1 MHAKCLRN
9 TWSECVM
16 LSGGGE
22 NKVRLGLG
30 ERESSESTK
39 KSAVKTVCK
48 ETSVSREVF
57 QDPGFMT
64 GTRDFKATRGQD
76 SRSKVY
82 TGSGCRK
89 YSTVS
94 DKKKTIVRGC
104 QRCIENFP
112 TEVKKILRKKARWPL
127 LLVQPVQFSKLKY
140 SYILND
146 RVFLFSAKTYQILW
160 TRCLLL
166 SMVCN

>member
-1 MHAKCLRN
+1 MPSLQVQKNILPYP
-9 TWSECVM
+9 SECVM

-22 NKVRLGLG
+22 NKVRLRLG

-39 KSAVKTVCK
+39 KECYAKK
-48 ETSVSREVF
+48 VF
-57 QDPGFMT
+57 RDPGFMT
-64 GTRDFKATRGQD
+64 GTRDFKATWGQD
-76 SRSKVY
+76 SRSKVC

-94 DKKKTIVRGC
+94 DKKKIQLWGD
-104 QRCIENFP
+104 IKDFGNFP
-112 TEVKKILRKKARWPL
+112 TEVKKILRKKAQWPL
-127 LLVQPVQFSKLKY
+127 LLVQHEQFSKLKC

-146 RVFLFSAKTYQILW
+146 RFFLFSAKTYLILW

>member
-1 MHAKCLRN
+1 
-9 TWSECVM
+9 M

-39 KSAVKTVCK
+39 KRAVKTVCK
-48 ETSVSREVF
+48 ETNVSREVF

-76 SRSKVY
+76 SRSKVC

-94 DKKKTIVRGC
+94 DKKKNNCEGM
-104 QRCIENFP
+104 
-112 TEVKKILRKKARWPL
+112 
-127 LLVQPVQFSKLKY
+127 SKMY
-140 SYILND
+140 
-146 RVFLFSAKTYQILW
+146 
-160 TRCLLL
+160 
-166 SMVCN
+166 